1 MNSIVT
7 PRAFSTAR
15 QYWFWSAAL
24 GGVPKV
30 TVRTFTVEP
39 SPGVRAT
46 EVTREEG

>member
-1 MNSIVT
+1 VNSIFT
-7 PRAFSTAR
+7 PSAFSTAR
-15 QYWFWSAAL
+15 QYWFCAAPL